1 MIQASLLDQIKT
13 FFNILVNTKTL
24 WIIVIMVLGLVLL
37 LTLAS
42 KFHNKKI
49 TKVLYAIVYLGIFG
63 TLIYFFHEEIFELFD
78 YLIDNIFLFLFFPNL
93 AVYILVLVVV
103 NVIIIKSTFSE
114 KDNKIIKVFNII
126 AFIVFDIIFYLII
139 DNVIKNDV
147 NVYEQLSIYTNND
160 LLILIELSMKLFVV
174 WLLVLIIIKITRS
187 LINGISLSKATNN
200 LVVTENN
207 DDLKFQ
213 NLEVMEINPVQ
224 EIPKIIPE
232 YHNEMNDYVDIMP
245 IKKQMQKLTD
255 DFKIQE
261 VMTPKIEQLED
272 DDVEPKETPLT
283 EIVAESNPFDNIV
296 IKDTHDTLVI
306 ANQEKIEP
314 KILLSS
320 YDSIFKDEN
329 RELETSIDNNMKIVF
344 DDNNYL
350 KNILSDIEDLRNNV
364 RDETKIKKIYDEV
377 KIRENELTLNDYN
390 FLINELITIKK

>member
-24 WIIVIMVLGLVLL
+24 WLIVIMVLGLVLL

-272 DDVEPKETPLT
+272 DDVELKETPLT
-283 EIVAESNPFDNIV
+283 EIVAESNPFDNII

-329 RELETSIDNNMKIVF
+329 RELETSIDNNMKVVF